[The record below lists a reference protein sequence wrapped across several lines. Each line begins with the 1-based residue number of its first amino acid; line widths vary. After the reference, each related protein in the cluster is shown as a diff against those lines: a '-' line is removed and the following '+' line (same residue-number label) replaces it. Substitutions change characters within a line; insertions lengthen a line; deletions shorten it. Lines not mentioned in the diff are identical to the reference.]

1 MNNNIREELI
11 AILDLELENN
21 EISQALFEGLLVN
34 EKCFGLSFYEPPII
48 ETDTI
53 PELKYLDKKID
64 RLKDTIAI
72 LEKGL
77 NELKSR
83 VLKLDE
89 MTLEHDV
96 YAYTSKVRGIGIRGR
111 RFGNEI
117 QSLLG
122 QSSAD
127 LKQVTKNIPRPHFWS
142 APYFYHCDNGITK
155 VESAIRCTDVVAYQ
169 VPHFSILKTS
179 CIDRIKYFSSF
190 RLASKVGHGTSSIAK
205 ITDGNLEV
213 IRSGQTW
220 IS

>member
-1 MNNNIREELI
+1 MSTSDYLSAKENAKTSRFTKKC
-11 AILDLELENN
+11 LD
-21 EISQALFEGLLVN
+21 
-34 EKCFGLSFYEPPII
+34 
-48 ETDTI
+48 
-53 PELKYLDKKID
+53 
-64 RLKDTIAI
+64 
-72 LEKGL
+72 
-77 NELKSR
+77 ELKSR
-83 VLKLDE
+83 VSKLDE

-96 YAYTSKVRGIGIRGR
+96 YAYTFKVRGIGVRGR

-127 LKQVTKNIPRPHFWS
+127 LKQVTKNIPRSHFWS
-142 APYFYHCDNGITK
+142 APYFYHSDNGITK
-155 VESAIRCTDVVAYQ
+155 VESEIRCTDVGAYQ

-179 CIDRIKYFSSF
+179 CVDRIKYFSSF
-190 RLASKVGHGTSSIAK
+190 RLASNVGHGTSSIAK

>member
-1 MNNNIREELI
+1 MNNNMREELI
-11 AILDLELENN
+11 AILKLELQNN
-21 EISQALFEGLLVN
+21 EISQAVFEGVLAN
-34 EKCFGLSFYEPPII
+34 EKCFDLSFYEPPVIN
-48 ETDTI
+48 EDSV

-64 RLKDTIAI
+64 RLKDTISV
-72 LEKGL
+72 LEKGVE
-77 NELKSR
+77 ELR
-83 VLKLDE
+83 IQILMLDE
-89 MTLEHDV
+89 MDIERDV
-96 YAYTSKVRGIGIRGR
+96 YEYTSKVRGIGIRGR

-127 LKQVTKNIPRPHFWS
+127 LKQVTKNIPRSHFWS

-155 VESAIRCTDVVAYQ
+155 VESEIRCNDVVAYQ

-179 CIDRIKYFSSF
+179 CVDRIKYFSSF

-205 ITDGNLEV
+205 ITNGNLEV

>member
-34 EKCFGLSFYEPPII
+34 EKCFDLSFYEPPII
-48 ETDTI
+48 ETDAI

-77 NELKSR
+77 GELKSR
-83 VLKLDE
+83 VSKLDE

-127 LKQVTKNIPRPHFWS
+127 LKQVTRNVTRSHSWTV
-142 APYFYHCDNGITK
+142 PYFYRCDKEIIKIENT
-155 VESAIRCTDVVAYQ
+155 IRCNDTVAYQ

-179 CIDRIKYFSSF
+179 CVDRIKYFSSF

>member
-11 AILDLELENN
+11 AILNLELENN
-21 EISQALFEGLLVN
+21 EISQPLFEGLLVN
-34 EKCFGLSFYEPPII
+34 EKCFDLSFYEPPII
-48 ETDTI
+48 ETDAI

-72 LEKGL
+72 LENGL
-77 NELKSR
+77 GELKSR
-83 VLKLDE
+83 VSKLDE

-96 YAYTSKVRGIGIRGR
+96 YAYTSKVRGIGIRAR

-127 LKQVTKNIPRPHFWS
+127 LKQVTRNIPRSHFWS
-142 APYFYHCDNGITK
+142 VPYFYHYDNGITK
-155 VESAIRCTDVVAYQ
+155 VESAIRCTDVLAYK
-169 VPHFSILKTS
+169 VPHFSILKSS
-179 CIDRIKYFSSF
+179 CVDRINYFSSF
-190 RLASKVGHGTSSIAK
+190 RLASKVGHGASSIAK
-205 ITDGNLEV
+205 ITNGNLEV

>member
-11 AILDLELENN
+11 AILDLELKNN

-34 EKCFGLSFYEPPII
+34 EKCFDLSFYEPPII
-48 ETDTI
+48 DTDAI

-64 RLKDTIAI
+64 RLKDTISI

-77 NELKSR
+77 DELKSR

-89 MTLEHDV
+89 MNLEHDI

-122 QSSAD
+122 QSNAD
-127 LKQVTKNIPRPHFWS
+127 LKQVTRNIPRSHTWS
-142 APYFYHCDNGITK
+142 VPYFYHCEKEITK
-155 VESAIRCTDVVAYQ
+155 VESTIRCNDVVAYQ
-169 VPHFSILKTS
+169 VPHFSILKSS
-179 CIDRIKYFSSF
+179 CSDAIKYFSSF
-190 RLASKVGHGTSSIAK
+190 RLASMVGHGASSLAK
-205 ITDGNLEV
+205 ITDGNFEV